1 MFPTGQFLTMG
12 HSSYFLQLLN
22 LLFLLT
28 LQEVLV
34 FHFVSSL
41 EVTDLLVPL
50 LQTLLVPEVLVSLD
64 AELNNLSFAL
74 LAFVL
79 HLGDNSLLMH
89 HGQVFFH
96 FALPVLSGSKTR
108 LPLFN
113 LSVLEIVL
121 IILSFLALQIVIIL
135 LFELMLLPLVRTLHP
150 VKIPLLLE

>member
-1 MFPTGQFLTMG
+1 MF
-12 HSSYFLQLLN
+12 
-22 LLFLLT
+22 FLLS
-28 LQEVLV
+28 LEEVLV
-34 FHFVSSL
+34 LHLVRSL
-41 EVTDLLVPL
+41 EVTDLRVPF
-50 LQTLLVPEVLVSLD
+50 LQTLLVPEVLVTLD

-79 HLGDNSLLMH
+79 HFGYNSLLMH

-96 FALPVLSGSKTR
+96 FALPVLSSGETH

-113 LSVLEIVL
+113 LSVLKVVL
-121 IILSFLALQIVIIL
+121 VILPLLSLSVVLVL